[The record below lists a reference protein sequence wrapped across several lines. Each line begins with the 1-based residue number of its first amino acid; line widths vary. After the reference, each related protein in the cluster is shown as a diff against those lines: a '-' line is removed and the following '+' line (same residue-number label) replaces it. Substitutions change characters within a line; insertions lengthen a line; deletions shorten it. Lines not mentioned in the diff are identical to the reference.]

1 MSKTAVNIAIL
12 VGATGVCGL
21 MGFAASMMA
30 PKTEEEIND
39 RSFRKVGVPNHV
51 ISWKSIYN
59 HNNMSNKFDVLKCF
73 LP

>member
-1 MSKTAVNIAIL
+1 MSKTAVNVAIL

-51 ISWKSIYN
+51 IS
-59 HNNMSNKFDVLKCF
+59 
-73 LP
+73 

>member
-1 MSKTAVNIAIL
+1 MSKTAVNVAIL

-51 ISWKSIYN
+51 IGTGKVFTIII
-59 HNNMSNKFDVLKCF
+59 
-73 LP
+73 P